1 MSKNNFLLFFIS
13 ISFFLFNVY
22 SKRCNRKDICKNEVY
37 SFFQKNS
44 EKSTYNN
51 IKDEIKYFQKDKII
65 KIKLDKL
72 KLHMNFTG
80 IYESESGNIS
90 PDFKVIY
97 TANFYDKE
105 KLGIDE
111 IKAELQ
117 WETPL
122 YNYSIVKIGEE
133 TKDKI
138 NWVVNINKNEQREQ
152 IVQVKAEAILED
164 NKEVYIYNSFIFKY
178 SEKKEE
184 NKNDKTLEFWL
195 IFIGFIG
202 MIILTFGVFFVYFY
216 ATIEIGRNTLMLNN
230 ISTGLESSLSS
241 QDRETK
247 QNISR
252 TTT

>member
-22 SKRCNRKDICKNEVY
+22 YKRCNRKDICKNEVY

-72 KLHMNFTG
+72 KLYMNFTG

-122 YNYSIVKIGEE
+122 YNYSE
-133 TKDKI
+133 
-138 NWVVNINKNEQREQ
+138 
-152 IVQVKAEAILED
+152 
-164 NKEVYIYNSFIFKY
+164 
-178 SEKKEE
+178 
-184 NKNDKTLEFWL
+184 
-195 IFIGFIG
+195 
-202 MIILTFGVFFVYFY
+202 
-216 ATIEIGRNTLMLNN
+216 
-230 ISTGLESSLSS
+230 
-241 QDRETK
+241 
-247 QNISR
+247 
-252 TTT
+252 

>member
-1 MSKNNFLLFFIS
+1 
-13 ISFFLFNVY
+13 
-22 SKRCNRKDICKNEVY
+22 
-37 SFFQKNS
+37 
-44 EKSTYNN
+44 
-51 IKDEIKYFQKDKII
+51 
-65 KIKLDKL
+65 
-72 KLHMNFTG
+72 MNFTG

-178 SEKKEE
+178 SEKKEK
-184 NKNDKTLEFWL
+184 NKNDKTLE
-195 IFIGFIG
+195 
-202 MIILTFGVFFVYFY
+202 IL
-216 ATIEIGRNTLMLNN
+216 LC
-230 ISTGLESSLSS
+230 
-241 QDRETK
+241 
-247 QNISR
+247 
-252 TTT
+252 